1 MVKQIVPIYSWDPDS
16 GIATCV
22 IIDGNNTY
30 VGTAKCRPGDR
41 DMMGEKTGCTIAE
54 MRAEL
59 QYLKAIRDN
68 EIKPTLKAYK
78 SLYYSINQ
86 SKRFNPDSY
95 EVHMLQKKIGESE
108 TDLEMINHMI
118 NQARADLKTYMS
130 QKEDAWKKIR
140 WHREQDK
147 NK

>member
-16 GIATCV
+16 GVATCV
-22 IIDGNNTY
+22 IVDRNNTD
-30 VGTAKCRPGDR
+30 VRTAKCRPEER

-54 MRAEL
+54 MRAEI

-95 EVHMLQKKIGESE
+95 EVHMLQKKIGASE
-108 TDLEMINHMI
+108 ADLEMINHMI
-118 NQARADLKTYMS
+118 NQARTDLKTYMS
-130 QKEDAWKKIR
+130 QKEDAWNKIR